1 MNHIDK
7 TKFCNVRGMIDYLGS
22 QTWVLFRNAWELFV
36 DFAMQAVLY
45 KYSNLNA
52 GRLGQGVYFLTAL

>member
-7 TKFCNVRGMIDYLGS
+7 TKFCNVRGMTDYLGS

-36 DFAMQAVLY
+36 DFAMQAVL
-45 KYSNLNA
+45 
-52 GRLGQGVYFLTAL
+52 